1 MRRRFPK
8 GLLFQVSFVVTSSIV
23 IISDVAA
30 RSGATGRK
38 ANGQGRVGYPT
49 AVNKQENFK
58 F

>member
-1 MRRRFPK
+1 MFPK

-38 ANGQGRVGYPT
+38 ANWQGRVGYPT